1 MNDPSATGSPTP
13 NPQPPT
19 PVLLIGYGN
28 GLRGDDA
35 IGIVIAEAVDAWSLP
50 NVKVIACHQLTPEL
64 SEDISAAAL
73 VIFADAAAT
82 GTPGEVTVTAVEP
95 ADPTTSSAHAGDPA
109 KLLGMAQLVFGKCP
123 PAWYVTVAA
132 EDMGF
137 REGLTETARRGV
149 DEAVVRIRELLDQ
162 FGA

>member
-1 MNDPSATGSPTP
+1 MAGL
-13 NPQPPT
+13 NPESRILN

-35 IGIVIAEAVDAWSLP
+35 IGIIIAEAVDAWNLP
-50 NVKVIACHQLTPEL
+50 DVRVIACHQLTPEL
-64 SEDISAAAL
+64 AEDISEAGL
-73 VIFADAAAT
+73 VIFADAASP
-82 GTPGEVTVTAVEP
+82 GSPGEVTVAEVDP
-95 ADPTTSSAHAGDPA
+95 MDPTASSAHSGDPA
-109 KLLGMAQLVFGKCP
+109 RLLGLAQVVFGKCP

-149 DEAVVRIRELLDQ
+149 EEALARIRV
-162 FGA
+162 FITG